1 MIQATALLLLVQ
13 AASYHQ
19 ATVPTNANLVLT
31 TAAGSLE
38 GLLRLDYDVREPMFS
53 DITFM
58 KERLVEL
65 MPYLEEAERPVI
77 KKAYEYLLNLEGTLT
92 VDFGTTLGLLT
103 DKATKYSQEMQGK
116 IEKYPGKFKSSLRT
130 LRNFLSTVSEN
141 TDDLVEASETA
152 LSHAKVVLVSI
163 EAFRNMMR
171 AAEPKNTE
179 AKPFKPFLQLTNIV
193 QTIGTVATA
202 DTTFD
207 EAFTP

>member
-1 MIQATALLLLVQ
+1 MGSFRPRMIQATALLLLVQ

-38 GLLRLDYDVREPMFS
+38 GLLRLDYDVQEPMFS

-58 KERLVEL
+58 KERLGEL

-103 DKATKYSQEMQGK
+103 DKRCRARSRNIQGNSN
-116 IEKYPGKFKSSLRT
+116 P
-130 LRNFLSTVSEN
+130 V
-141 TDDLVEASETA
+141 
-152 LSHAKVVLVSI
+152 
-163 EAFRNMMR
+163 
-171 AAEPKNTE
+171 
-179 AKPFKPFLQLTNIV
+179 
-193 QTIGTVATA
+193 
-202 DTTFD
+202 
-207 EAFTP
+207 